1 MIDELKS
8 KLVKLDSMKTAV
20 KPKIDELNAK
30 KNEELQVIN
39 EKFDQQIAEVNI
51 EVEKY
56 EIEVYNDLI
65 NSFISAVMEEFDA
78 KRSVSEYSVTVKIK
92 DFKIFIESVDVF
104 PKELV
109 DKLEPIVSGKEPI
122 ENLAYDIDNIKN
134 SYLK

>member
-39 EKFDQQIAEVNI
+39 EKYDKLIAEKNT
-51 EVEKY
+51 EVEKF
-56 EIEVYNDLI
+56 EIEVYNDFI
-65 NSFISAVMEEFDA
+65 NSFVTAVMEEFDA

-109 DKLEPIVSGKEPI
+109 EKLEPIVSGSQPI
-122 ENLAYDIDNIKN
+122 ENLAYDIDNIKTK
-134 SYLK
+134 YLK